1 MFTDVAAGSSYED
14 FCHDEIV
21 PYKLEKAPIPRGLR
35 MWQSKKD
42 LELSKS

>member
-21 PYKLEKAPIPRGLR
+21 PYKLEKEVLSFNGSNLR
-35 MWQSKKD
+35 NSTK
-42 LELSKS
+42 